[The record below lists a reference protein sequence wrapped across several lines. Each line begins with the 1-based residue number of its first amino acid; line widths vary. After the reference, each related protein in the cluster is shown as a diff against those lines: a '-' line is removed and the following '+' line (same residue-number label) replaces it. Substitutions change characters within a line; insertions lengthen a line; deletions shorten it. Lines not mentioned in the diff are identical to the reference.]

1 MKVDIGNVKLARREF
16 LKITSASAVGG
27 TLVGA
32 SATIKPLPRFSLTA
46 LAAAATTAAPRVAIG
61 YWDGRLAS
69 SFVDATEVAA
79 TNGRAATSARVTVA
93 AGCEPEAFKTWAGYR
108 SAGLSLDLR
117 PSHDGALHVW
127 RHQAHPVPGGSPLA
141 SFDVPLDGSG
151 GLSGWVDYRAADG
164 VAMVPFQI
172 GAEGLRSGAY
182 LITLAKPGS
191 LGNVDWS
198 GLRLRVI
205 DGGNALELRDD
216 RDHLVRQPHI
226 VVEVHLT

>member
-16 LKITSASAVGG
+16 LKLTSASAVGG

-32 SATIKPLPRFSLTA
+32 SATIKPLPRFSL
-46 LAAAATTAAPRVAIG
+46 AANAATTTAPPRVAIG

-69 SFVDATEVAA
+69 SFVDASEVLPA
-79 TNGRAATSARVTVA
+79 GDAATSARVTVA
-93 AGCEPEAFKTWAGYR
+93 TGCEPEAFKTWADYR

-127 RHQAHPVPGGSPLA
+127 RHHTHPVPGGSPLA
-141 SFDVPLDGSG
+141 SFDVPIQSADG
-151 GLSGWVDYRAADG
+151 LRGWVNYRAADG
-164 VAMVPFQI
+164 IAAVPFQI

-191 LGNVDWS
+191 LGSVDWS

-205 DGGNALELRDD
+205 DGGNALELRDG
-216 RDHLVRQPHI
+216 RGRLVRQPHVI
-226 VVEVHLT
+226 IEVLLS

>member
-32 SATIKPLPRFSLTA
+32 SATMKPLPKFSLTA
-46 LAAAATTAAPRVAIG
+46 LAAATTTAPPRVAIG

-69 SFVDATEVAA
+69 SFVDAGEVAA
-79 TNGRAATSARVTVA
+79 IPGLVATSAHVTVST
-93 AGCEPEAFKTWAGYR
+93 GCEPEAFRTWDGYR
-108 SAGLSLDLR
+108 STGLSIDLR

-141 SFDVPLDGSG
+141 SFDVPLDGSV
-151 GLSGWVDYRAADG
+151 GLHGWVDYRAADG
-164 VAMVPFQI
+164 AATVPFRVGV
-172 GAEGLRSGAY
+172 GALRSGTY

-191 LGNVDWS
+191 LGNADWS

-205 DGGNALELRDD
+205 DGGNALELRDGRD
-216 RDHLVRQPHI
+216 RLVRQPHV